1 MQQRHGRIIRQGNE
15 NKKVDIYRYTTD
27 KTFDAYLYQML
38 ENKQKFISQI
48 MTEKSPVR
56 SCEDVDEAVLDYAEV
71 KALCA
76 GSPLIKE
83 KIDLETEITKL
94 NLIKSSFLSQKYSM
108 QNRVH
113 DILPQKI
120 SKTKMLIERY
130 KADQET
136 AEKVQPVIDDEGK
149 KIYPVTVGDKT
160 YTDKEDA
167 GSAIRQAILKNP
179 DVIEGKECCIGS
191 YRGLE
196 MLVYLD
202 TTNSK
207 FVVNLKGEANHYGEL
222 NMDTKVKASG
232 NIIRLDNIIGNIGTN
247 IMKENEHLQ
256 SLKSDLEEAKKAADA
271 PFPQDQELTD
281 KIKRLEE
288 VNTLLSAGPVMGDR
302 GQELYAALVE
312 ICPELQY
319 SDDLYCRYEVG
330 NESGIEP
337 LTVERHG
344 DTVFIAHTYEQNG
357 DLMYDPAIEFSLNDK
372 NKTAEALSYEQSD
385 MGIYQEFRD
394 GKLPEDK
401 ADAENMFIEV
411 MAENIK
417 AYGYERTLSEDG
429 HEAEQEENTRVSTAR

>member
-1 MQQRHGRIIRQGNE
+1 MMGN
-15 NKKVDIYRYTTD
+15 
-27 KTFDAYLYQML
+27 
-38 ENKQKFISQI
+38 
-48 MTEKSPVR
+48 
-56 SCEDVDEAVLDYAEV
+56 
-71 KALCA
+71 
-76 GSPLIKE
+76 PLIKE

-256 SLKSDLEEAKKAADA
+256 SLKSDLEEAKKAADV
-271 PFPQDQELTD
+271 PFPQEQELTD

-330 NESGIEP
+330 EESGIEP

-357 DLMYDPAIEFSLNDK
+357 DLMYDPAYEFKIDTQNR
-372 NKTAEALSYEQSD
+372 TAEIISYELSG
-385 MGIYQEFRD
+385 MGVYQTFD
-394 GKLPEDK
+394 KDSPER
-401 ADAENMFIEV
+401 ADAENS
-411 MAENIK
+411 ALDLTLKNIK
-417 AYGYERTLSEDG
+417 EYGYERTVYRDGNEKEDMSRSI
-429 HEAEQEENTRVSTAR
+429 ENLKPIAR